1 MGHCVEF
8 GVVGDI
14 GRFGPGVGGVDCV
27 EMSGTEW
34 VVLLRGVRL
43 GGVCLGES
51 GRVPGSA
58 VIMVRMLVRVGES
71 CSMCRVGVVLVC
83 AGVVSGCNIAFCSI
97 P

>member
-1 MGHCVEF
+1 M
-8 GVVGDI
+8 
-14 GRFGPGVGGVDCV
+14 GVDCV
-27 EMSGTEW
+27 EMSGTAG

-58 VIMVRMLVRVGES
+58 VIMVRILVRVGES

-83 AGVVSGCNIAFCSI
+83 AGVGSGCSTAFCSI